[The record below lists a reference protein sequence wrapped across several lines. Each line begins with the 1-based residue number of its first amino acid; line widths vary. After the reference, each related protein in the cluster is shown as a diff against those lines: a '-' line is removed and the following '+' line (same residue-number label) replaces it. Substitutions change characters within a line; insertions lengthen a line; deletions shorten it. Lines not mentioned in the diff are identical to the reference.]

1 MLVFSTGK
9 KKTRL
14 LFYRY
19 NNQGRTRKR
28 KRGIVR
34 LQMSAA
40 KLFSGYG
47 GDGTPCLKTS
57 VERVQTEKRLPRYWK
72 RG

>member
-19 NNQGRTRKR
+19 KNQGRKR
-28 KRGIVR
+28 QGKRGNVG

-40 KLFSGYG
+40 KPFSGYR
-47 GDGTPCLKTS
+47 GDGTPCLKTL
-57 VERVQTEKRLPRYWK
+57 VERVQQTEKRLPRYWK
-72 RG
+72 R

>member
-1 MLVFSTGK
+1 VSYIVINSVYQDPVLVFSTGK

-28 KRGIVR
+28 KRGNVG

-40 KLFSGYG
+40 ELFSG
-47 GDGTPCLKTS
+47 
-57 VERVQTEKRLPRYWK
+57 
-72 RG
+72 